1 MSVFRNLTP
10 HPIIVFRLDCS
21 VPLVTLQPEPVAFR
35 LPEVDTAVAN
45 VGLSIQHGP
54 PAERSQQ
61 INYPDGWDETGLY
74 YLSVPVVSRRFE
86 DPASALPPEGSTDPQ
101 LPFPVP
107 VLWVVSLPA
116 LMAMRAAGC
125 TRKDI
130 VAPDTG
136 GGPYGA
142 VRDERGNIVGV
153 RRFVYLAPS
162 PEDEAVDVTFGT
174 RDNGRDK
181 EYPVDVWLKA
191 NKPEPPKYPLVNVRP
206 S

>member
-10 HPIIVFRLDCS
+10 HPIVVFRLDCS
-21 VPLVTLQPEPVAFR
+21 VPLVTLQPEPTPFR
-35 LPEVDTAVAN
+35 LPEVDLAVAN
-45 VGLSIQHGP
+45 VGLPIQHGP

-61 INYPDGWDETGLY
+61 INYPDGWSEDGNY

-86 DPASALPPEGSTDPQ
+86 DPAASLPPESTSDP
-101 LPFPVP
+101 LLSFPVP

-116 LMAMRAAGC
+116 LMALRAAGC
-125 TRKDI
+125 TRKDV

-142 VRDERGNIVGV
+142 VRDDKGNIVGV

-162 PEDEAVDVTFGT
+162 PEDEAADITFGT
-174 RDNGRDK
+174 RDRDK
-181 EYPVDVWLKA
+181 EYPVAAWLKA
-191 NKPEPPKYPLVNVRP
+191 NLPEPPRYPLGNVKP
-206 S
+206 L